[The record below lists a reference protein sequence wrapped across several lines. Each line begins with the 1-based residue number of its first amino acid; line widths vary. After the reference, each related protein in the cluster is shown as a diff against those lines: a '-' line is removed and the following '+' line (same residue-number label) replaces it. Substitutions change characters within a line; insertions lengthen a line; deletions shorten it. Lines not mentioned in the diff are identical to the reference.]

1 MVALLLTLL
10 VYSMPNSYPFEQTHW
25 WVYIGTCSL
34 SYVLLIYLLC
44 ESNLKTPLVTIEC
57 FCLACVTTAFYQGHF
72 SSGESFVSANIADI
86 IQYCFMAELAVAL
99 GGLALGIYHRV
110 FRRRRDV
117 PACNPTDNSALRIRE
132 ASLCPSP

>member
-1 MVALLLTLL
+1 MIALLVTLL
-10 VYSMPNSYPFEQTHW
+10 VYSVPNAYPLGGGPW

-34 SYVLLIYLLC
+34 LYVLLIYLLC

-117 PACNPTDNSALRIRE
+117 PAGNPTGNRALRTGE
-132 ASLCPSP
+132 TSLCPSL